1 MNAAYQYDPD
11 CYQSDEQTIA
21 ELPSYRLSSAYE
33 ALCKE
38 KSAHEETKLKLT
50 SWRVYAAVIALGLIG
65 QSINIILGVA
75 K

>member
-11 CYQSDEQTIA
+11 CYQSDIEHTVT

-38 KSAHEETKLKLT
+38 KAAHEETKLKLT
-50 SWRVYAAVIALGLIG
+50 AWRAYAAVLALCVIG
-65 QSINIILGVA
+65 QSINIIMGVV
-75 K
+75 